1 MLVVQAVAPVVVVMV
16 EALSVAIPW
25 SPLLTE
31 LCPAPVS
38 TISTGGVQV
47 VAELASSPGCCKSG
61 VGVDVVDVVV
71 VVIVAAVDIA
81 VVAVPGVDG
90 NVCAC
95 ADPAE
100 EGCGT
105 SSVGAG
111 AGDAEVE
118 GPGSGCGLS

>member
-1 MLVVQAVAPVVVVMV
+1 MLVVQAVAPVAVVMV
-16 EALSVAIPW
+16 EALIVAIPW

-47 VAELASSPGCCKSG
+47 VAELASSPGCCRSG

-71 VVIVAAVDIA
+71 VVVIAAVDVAAVA
-81 VVAVPGVDG
+81 VSEVDDD
-90 NVCAC
+90 VCAC

-100 EGCGT
+100 EGCGV
-105 SSVGAG
+105 SSVGVG
-111 AGDAEVE
+111 AGDDEVE
-118 GPGSGCGLS
+118 GPGSG

>member
-1 MLVVQAVAPVVVVMV
+1 MV

-47 VAELASSPGCCKSG
+47 VAEFASLLGCCRSG
-61 VGVDVVDVVV
+61 VGVVDVVV
-71 VVIVAAVDIA
+71 VAVAVADDVA
-81 VVAVPGVDG
+81 GVAVPGVDDDAC
-90 NVCAC
+90 VC

-105 SSVGAG
+105 SSSAG
-111 AGDAEVE
+111 AGDASE
-118 GPGSGCGLS
+118 GESGCCGLS

>member
-1 MLVVQAVAPVVVVMV
+1 MAVAVVAAVAVMV

-38 TISTGGVQV
+38 TISTGGVQLLV
-47 VAELASSPGCCKSG
+47 TELASLLGCCRSG
-61 VGVDVVDVVV
+61 VGVDDVVVTAVDVVV
-71 VVIVAAVDIA
+71 VA
-81 VVAVPGVDG
+81 VVAVPGVDDEY
-90 NVCAC
+90 VCAC

-105 SSVGAG
+105 SSAG
-111 AGDAEVE
+111 AGDAEGE
-118 GPGSGCGLS
+118 GPGGSGCGLS